1 MAKSEIGTL
10 LLSAALLT
18 VLASSPVTA
27 CEMHAKKT
35 ETPAAEDG
43 AAEDGAE
50 HAEHRAMLAEETRT
64 EQVSGLAI
72 PSIEVTTQDGR
83 QVDFYRDLVKGK
95 VVAMNFIFTTC
106 TTVCPPMG
114 ANFAKLQKILGEQA
128 GEDVH
133 LISVSVDP
141 VTDTPDRLRA
151 WGQVFGAG
159 PGWTLVTGSKTEI
172 TRLLKDLQVFT
183 PDITDHSPTVI
194 LGNETEGDWTRA
206 YGLTAPADLAGILNR
221 LTEGDRS

>member
-18 VLASSPVTA
+18 VFASSPATA
-27 CEMHAKKT
+27 CEMHVKKA
-35 ETPAAEDG
+35 ETPAAEEGGD
-43 AAEDGAE
+43 

-72 PSIEVTTQDGR
+72 PSIEVTTQDGC